1 MTIKKCKYCGAQV
14 EDGYLFCTEC
24 GKPILQGNNCPHCG
38 ASIDDDDAFCCNC
51 GKKIVEESVLTK
63 AQPSHDADANRDNI
77 EVKINENYETE
88 EYNYS
93 VEDETQTWRNK
104 YLYIIGVIVIICVV
118 GAGIW
123 NYYSSN
129 QRVEREIALADSL
142 EKARQDSLMLAR
154 QMEIERQDSI
164 DKVQREEKEF
174 LEKFYKNLDYSKWE
188 ELGSYV
194 RKHITSNA
202 LQNLRDEYDY
212 DCESGDCLALWLFS
226 YMAGGDMD
234 KELGR
239 KIEQVSD
246 NTFLVTTTWGYSE
259 GPSSKY
265 DYKVRLGIVKEGDSY
280 KIDTIVNVEEE
291 EREKAYRENVNQ
303 YSKYVGRWTL
313 RKTTD
318 EGRKML
324 IEVTLKENHSGELAV
339 FHDRG
344 NVADVVAYE
353 EYPQCIL
360 NDGVIYMT
368 KNGEITKGTPQLRV
382 GSDGLYSFDGGK
394 YVRKSE

>member
-1 MTIKKCKYCGAQV
+1 MKECPFCGATQADDNV
-14 EDGYLFCTEC
+14 FCTEC
-24 GKPILQGNNCPHCG
+24 GKRIPQVNKCPHCG
-38 ASIDDDDAFCCNC
+38 ASVNEGDVFCTNC
-51 GKKIVEESVLTK
+51 GKKIAEEPVPASSI
-63 AQPSHDADANRDNI
+63 PSHDAGASRDDV
-77 EVKINENYETE
+77 EVQVNEINDSE
-88 EYNYS
+88 EYNYN
-93 VEDETQTWRNK
+93 VVDEKRTWRDNI
-104 YLYIIGVIVIICVV
+104 LYIVGAVVIIGVV

-123 NYYSSN
+123 NYYSSS

-142 EKARQDSLMLAR
+142 EKARQDSLMRAR

-174 LEKFYKNLDYSKWE
+174 LEKFYKNLDYSNSKWE
-188 ELGSYV
+188 ELDSYV

-291 EREKAYRENVNQ
+291 EREKAYRENANL
-303 YSKYVGRWTL
+303 YSKYVGRWIL
-313 RKTTD
+313 KKTTD

-324 IEVTLKENHSGELAV
+324 IEVTLKENHSGDFAV

-344 NVADVVAYE
+344 NVADVIAYE

-360 NDGVIYMT
+360 KDGVIYMT
-368 KNGEITKGTPQLRV
+368 KDGNITKGSPQIKV

-394 YVRKSE
+394 YIRKSE